1 MTTKLRHDRL
11 EAAIYGKRSVE
22 SIVGRPVPELG
33 PYVVAD
39 YVGDVRIDAERFG
52 RSDAPPTGARGF
64 FEEQGAYVTAYRAP
78 DPGEPLALAVFAT
91 FVVLELRPDGPQSE
105 FLVLTPPRPESLQGA
120 AYLGLMRTQNTD
132 ALVAALDARPDLS
145 TLFADLRE
153 LIAWLRDEASRPE
166 DRRTGLFARWLGK
179 RPR

>member
-22 SIVGRPVPELG
+22 SIVGRPVPDLG

-105 FLVLTPPRPESLQGA
+105 